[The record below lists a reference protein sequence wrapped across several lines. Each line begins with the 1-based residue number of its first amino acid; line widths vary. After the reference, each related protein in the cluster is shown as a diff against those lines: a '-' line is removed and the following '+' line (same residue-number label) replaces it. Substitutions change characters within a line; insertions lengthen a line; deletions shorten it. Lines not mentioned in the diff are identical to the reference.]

1 MRDLEKDGRLRGR
14 ETRALYPV
22 QTKTID
28 MLAAME
34 AEVRARMEAS
44 IKKGESE
51 VSEKAIPTTEVR
63 RKAWRKHMRLVSMHT
78 ICERIN
84 GLPEHRAELWCCGT
98 HAGEQVDRRE

>member
-1 MRDLEKDGRLRGR
+1 MRDLLRDLRDLEKDGRLRGR

-44 IKKGESE
+44 IKE
-51 VSEKAIPTTEVR
+51 VP
-63 RKAWRKHMRLVSMHT
+63 
-78 ICERIN
+78 
-84 GLPEHRAELWCCGT
+84 
-98 HAGEQVDRRE
+98 